1 MFPPAS
7 KFSVHMPA
15 DDFIFEE
22 RFGKNEND
30 QFV

>member
-15 DDFIFEE
+15 EDFIFEE
-22 RFGKNEND
+22 RFGKNEN
-30 QFV
+30 Q